1 MKDIA
6 RRTGLGLA
14 TISSYFNG
22 GNVREKNRI
31 KIEEAIEELHYE
43 VNEVAR
49 GLKTN
54 ATRTIGVVIP
64 ELNNTFCA
72 EIITGME
79 DVLRSHGYATIV
91 CDCRTDK
98 KLEREAVEF
107 LTRRRVDGI
116 INMPVDEEG
125 NHLKRFQKTGKPIVL
140 IDRKIQG
147 INCDSVLVDN
157 KKAAEDAVRY
167 FIERGHRNIG
177 IIGGPEEVFTAQERM
192 AGYYKALE
200 SAVYIGDEWDIT
212 SRLSI
217 NAGIRYSMLNALGP
231 RTYYTYQEGILPSM
245 SSVADSITAGNGKVI
260 KTYHGPEFRVSARYA
275 FTDDFSVKAGFNT
288 MRQYIHK
295 VSNTAV
301 MSPTDTWKLS
311 DPNIKPQRGW
321 QVAAGAYY
329 NTPGQL
335 LELSVEGYYK
345 KLIDYLDYRSSA
357 QILMN
362 HHLETDV
369 INTEGY
375 AYGVEFQVKK
385 QVGKLNGWMSY
396 TYSRTFLRQNDPRIA
411 RPINGGEWYPTEYDK
426 PHDFKLVGN
435 YKFTRRYSM
444 SFNMDY
450 STGRPTTI
458 PAGQYYDQ
466 GLKKMQVYYT
476 DRNSY
481 RVPDYFRMD
490 LSFNIEPS
498 HHLTLLT
505 HSSLSFG
512 IYNLT
517 GRKNVYS
524 VYFVSEEGRIQG
536 YKMSIFGAPIP
547 FVTYNIKF

>member
-1 MKDIA
+1 MAATMKDIA

-200 SAVYIGDEWDIT
+200 SAGIPVSESLIWHGDYTIQGGVRGLEELVQNNPEMTAVFVTNYEMTMGAMIGVNE
-212 SRLSI
+212 L
-217 NAGIRYSMLNALGP
+217 GIRIPEQLSMIGFDNLQFARACNPKL
-231 RTYYTYQEGILPSM
+231 TI
-245 SSVADSITAGNGKVI
+245 VA
-260 KTYHGPEFRVSARYA
+260 
-275 FTDDFSVKAGFNT
+275 
-288 MRQYIHK
+288 Q
-295 VSNTAV
+295 
-301 MSPTDTWKLS
+301 PTDGIAKEVAKVM
-311 DPNIKPQRGW
+311 PN
-321 QVAAGAYY
+321 
-329 NTPGQL
+329 
-335 LELSVEGYYK
+335 
-345 KLIDYLDYRSSA
+345 
-357 QILMN
+357 
-362 HHLETDV
+362 HLE
-369 INTEGY
+369 NTGEASGELFSEKLETEII
-375 AYGVEFQVKK
+375 A
-385 QVGKLNGWMSY
+385 GKSV
-396 TYSRTFLRQNDPRIA
+396 R
-411 RPINGGEWYPTEYDK
+411 
-426 PHDFKLVGN
+426 
-435 YKFTRRYSM
+435 
-444 SFNMDY
+444 
-450 STGRPTTI
+450 
-458 PAGQYYDQ
+458 
-466 GLKKMQVYYT
+466 GL
-476 DRNSY
+476 
-481 RVPDYFRMD
+481 
-490 LSFNIEPS
+490 
-498 HHLTLLT
+498 
-505 HSSLSFG
+505 
-512 IYNLT
+512 
-517 GRKNVYS
+517 
-524 VYFVSEEGRIQG
+524 
-536 YKMSIFGAPIP
+536 A
-547 FVTYNIKF
+547 

>member
-1 MKDIA
+1 MAATMKDIA

-107 LTRRRVDGI
+107 LIRRRVDGL

-125 NHLKRFQKTGKPIVL
+125 NHLQRFQKMGKPIVL
-140 IDRKIQG
+140 IDRTIQG

-200 SAVYIGDEWDIT
+200 SAGIPVSESLIWHGDYTIQGGVRGLEELVQNNPEMTAVFVTNYEMTMGAMIGVNELGI
-212 SRLSI
+212 RIPEQLSMI
-217 NAGIRYSMLNALGP
+217 GFDNLQFARACNPKLTIVAQSTDGIAKEVAKVMLNHLENAGETSGEL
-231 RTYYTYQEGILPSM
+231 
-245 SSVADSITAGNGKVI
+245 
-260 KTYHGPEFRVSARYA
+260 
-275 FTDDFSVKAGFNT
+275 FSEK
-288 MRQYIHK
+288 
-295 VSNTAV
+295 
-301 MSPTDTWKLS
+301 
-311 DPNIKPQRGW
+311 
-321 QVAAGAYY
+321 
-329 NTPGQL
+329 
-335 LELSVEGYYK
+335 
-345 KLIDYLDYRSSA
+345 
-357 QILMN
+357 
-362 HHLETDV
+362 LETE
-369 INTEGY
+369 II
-375 AYGVEFQVKK
+375 A
-385 QVGKLNGWMSY
+385 GKS
-396 TYSRTFLRQNDPRIA
+396 
-411 RPINGGEWYPTEYDK
+411 
-426 PHDFKLVGN
+426 V
-435 YKFTRRYSM
+435 
-444 SFNMDY
+444 
-450 STGRPTTI
+450 
-458 PAGQYYDQ
+458 
-466 GLKKMQVYYT
+466 
-476 DRNSY
+476 
-481 RVPDYFRMD
+481 RVF
-490 LSFNIEPS
+490 
-498 HHLTLLT
+498 
-505 HSSLSFG
+505 
-512 IYNLT
+512 
-517 GRKNVYS
+517 
-524 VYFVSEEGRIQG
+524 
-536 YKMSIFGAPIP
+536 A
-547 FVTYNIKF
+547 

>member
-1 MKDIA
+1 MAATMKDIA

-200 SAVYIGDEWDIT
+200 SAGIPVSESLIWHGDYTIQGGVRGLEELVQNNPEMTAVFVTNYEMTMGAMIGVNE
-212 SRLSI
+212 L
-217 NAGIRYSMLNALGP
+217 GIRIPEQLSMIGFDNLQFARACNPKL
-231 RTYYTYQEGILPSM
+231 TI
-245 SSVADSITAGNGKVI
+245 VA
-260 KTYHGPEFRVSARYA
+260 
-275 FTDDFSVKAGFNT
+275 
-288 MRQYIHK
+288 Q
-295 VSNTAV
+295 
-301 MSPTDTWKLS
+301 PTDGIAKE
-311 DPNIKPQRGW
+311 
-321 QVAAGAYY
+321 VAKVMLDRLE
-329 NTPGQL
+329 NTGEASG
-335 LELSVEGYYK
+335 ELFSEK
-345 KLIDYLDYRSSA
+345 
-357 QILMN
+357 
-362 HHLETDV
+362 LETE
-369 INTEGY
+369 II
-375 AYGVEFQVKK
+375 A
-385 QVGKLNGWMSY
+385 GKS
-396 TYSRTFLRQNDPRIA
+396 
-411 RPINGGEWYPTEYDK
+411 
-426 PHDFKLVGN
+426 V
-435 YKFTRRYSM
+435 
-444 SFNMDY
+444 
-450 STGRPTTI
+450 
-458 PAGQYYDQ
+458 
-466 GLKKMQVYYT
+466 
-476 DRNSY
+476 
-481 RVPDYFRMD
+481 RV
-490 LSFNIEPS
+490 L
-498 HHLTLLT
+498 
-505 HSSLSFG
+505 
-512 IYNLT
+512 
-517 GRKNVYS
+517 
-524 VYFVSEEGRIQG
+524 
-536 YKMSIFGAPIP
+536 A
-547 FVTYNIKF
+547 

>member
-1 MKDIA
+1 MAATMKDIA

-200 SAVYIGDEWDIT
+200 GAGIPVSDSLIWHGDYTIQGGVRGLEELVQNNPEMTAVFVTNYEMTMGAMIGVNELGI
-212 SRLSI
+212 RIPEQLSMI
-217 NAGIRYSMLNALGP
+217 GFDNLQFARACNPKLTIVAQPTDGIAREVAKVMLNHLENAGETSGEL
-231 RTYYTYQEGILPSM
+231 
-245 SSVADSITAGNGKVI
+245 
-260 KTYHGPEFRVSARYA
+260 
-275 FTDDFSVKAGFNT
+275 FSEK
-288 MRQYIHK
+288 
-295 VSNTAV
+295 
-301 MSPTDTWKLS
+301 
-311 DPNIKPQRGW
+311 
-321 QVAAGAYY
+321 
-329 NTPGQL
+329 
-335 LELSVEGYYK
+335 
-345 KLIDYLDYRSSA
+345 
-357 QILMN
+357 
-362 HHLETDV
+362 LETE
-369 INTEGY
+369 II
-375 AYGVEFQVKK
+375 A
-385 QVGKLNGWMSY
+385 GKS
-396 TYSRTFLRQNDPRIA
+396 
-411 RPINGGEWYPTEYDK
+411 
-426 PHDFKLVGN
+426 V
-435 YKFTRRYSM
+435 
-444 SFNMDY
+444 
-450 STGRPTTI
+450 
-458 PAGQYYDQ
+458 
-466 GLKKMQVYYT
+466 
-476 DRNSY
+476 
-481 RVPDYFRMD
+481 RV
-490 LSFNIEPS
+490 L
-498 HHLTLLT
+498 
-505 HSSLSFG
+505 
-512 IYNLT
+512 
-517 GRKNVYS
+517 
-524 VYFVSEEGRIQG
+524 
-536 YKMSIFGAPIP
+536 A
-547 FVTYNIKF
+547 